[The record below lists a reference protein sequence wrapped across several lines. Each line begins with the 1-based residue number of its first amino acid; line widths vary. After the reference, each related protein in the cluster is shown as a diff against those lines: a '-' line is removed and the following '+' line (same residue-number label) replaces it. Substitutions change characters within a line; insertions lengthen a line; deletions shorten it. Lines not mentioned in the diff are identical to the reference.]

1 MVIFTFFTFKSSFEK
16 KYKLFSIKVHL
27 IVYNEKLI
35 HCKKQALK
43 LAQRQ
48 CCILMKNNIRIQNNV
63 GNNIPCIPRT
73 KLHI

>member
-43 LAQRQ
+43 LAF
-48 CCILMKNNIRIQNNV
+48 NV
-63 GNNIPCIPRT
+63 NAAYES
-73 KLHI
+73 